1 MPAADSTATGPD
13 DQALLAAMDLDDSF
27 APVRTLT
34 EGDGGTTELV
44 VRREPRPGEPVLLVR
59 KRMPVPLANEP
70 AWRALQVAELAD
82 ACDAA
87 GADGAAGA
95 APGEAKA
102 VPAAKAAGVSRLPHV
117 RELYRLP
124 DALVAVYDYVEG
136 PTLRELVQE
145 RGPLAPARAVALAR
159 QLCQALAPLHAAGVV
174 HRDIAPGNVVVAAD
188 GAHLIDLGIARMRVD
203 GASHDTT
210 RLGTWGFAAPE
221 QYGFAQTDAR
231 SDVFSLGRVLTY
243 ALTAADPAD
252 ASFDS
257 AAQESPLV
265 PPALRAV
272 IKKATAFEPSAR
284 FQSVG
289 ELERALTATQV
300 GVDSTRVELAASAV
314 SSGVAGDAHA
324 ADVAGTTG
332 DARVLRDRD
341 ARSVERVHAR
351 ELWTAFRAAGAGTKA
366 ACVLLAAFVAFST
379 VLLAA
384 SCWYMVFR
392 PTVAYGQY
400 SAVLGVGLAVWVA
413 FAFGWEPVC
422 CLLGLGRYGR
432 TDGRVRVLVRREGM
446 HLLWLAALFA
456 LDIVAVAIV
465 GAASGVS
472 VGT

>member
-1 MPAADSTATGPD
+1 MPAIDSTLADPD
-13 DQALLAAMDLDDSF
+13 DQALLTAMDLDDSF
-27 APVRTLT
+27 VPVRTLAQ
-34 EGDGGTTELV
+34 GDGGTTELV
-44 VRREPRPGEPVLLVR
+44 ARREPRPGEPVLLVR

-117 RELYRLP
+117 RELYWLP

-145 RGPLAPARAVALAR
+145 RGPLASARAVALAR

-231 SDVFSLGRVLTY
+231 SDVFSLGRLLAY

-265 PPALRAV
+265 PPALRKV

-284 FQSVG
+284 YQSAG
-289 ELERALTATQV
+289 ELERALAATLA
-300 GVDSTRVELAASAV
+300 GVDSTRVEPAASAV
-314 SSGVAGDAHA
+314 STGVAGDAARAGDAHA
-324 ADVAGTTG
+324 ADVAGTAG
-332 DARVLRDRD
+332 DARTLRDRD
-341 ARSVERVHAR
+341 ARPVERARAR
-351 ELWTAFRAAGAGTKA
+351 ELWMAFRAVGAGTKA

-379 VLLAA
+379 VLLAV

-422 CLLGLGRYGR
+422 CLLRLGRYGR
-432 TDGRVRVLVRREGM
+432 TDGRVRVLARREGM

-465 GAASGVS
+465 G
-472 VGT
+472 

>member
-1 MPAADSTATGPD
+1 MPAADSEAAGLD

-27 APVRTLT
+27 VPVRTLA

-59 KRMPVPLANEP
+59 KRMPAPLANES
-70 AWRALQVAELAD
+70 AWRALQVAELAG
-82 ACDAA
+82 AGTAA
-87 GADGAAGA
+87 GEPAMA
-95 APGEAKA
+95 
-102 VPAAKAAGVSRLPHV
+102 PAAEAAGVSRLPHV

-136 PTLRELVQE
+136 PTLRELVRE

-231 SDVFSLGRVLTY
+231 SDVFSLGRVLAY

-265 PPALRAV
+265 SPALRKV
-272 IKKATAFEPSAR
+272 IKKATAFEPSSR
-284 FQSVG
+284 YQSTG
-289 ELERALTATQV
+289 ELERALAATIA
-300 GVDSTRVELAASAV
+300 GVDSTRVDPAASAV
-314 SSGVAGDAHA
+314 SYGVAGDAARAGDANA
-324 ADVAGTTG
+324 ADVAGTAG
-332 DARVLRDRD
+332 DARALRDRD
-341 ARSVERVHAR
+341 ARPVERVRAR
-351 ELWTAFRAAGAGTKA
+351 ELWMAFRAVGAGTKA
-366 ACVLLAAFVAFST
+366 ACVLLAAFVAFSI
-379 VLLAA
+379 VLLAV

-392 PTVAYGQY
+392 PTDEYGLY
-400 SAVLGVGLAVWVA
+400 SAALGAGLAVWVA

-446 HLLWLAALFA
+446 HLLWLVVLFA

>member
-1 MPAADSTATGPD
+1 MPATDSEAAGLD

-27 APVRTLT
+27 APVRTLA

-59 KRMPVPLANEP
+59 KRMPAPLANEP
-70 AWRALQVAELAD
+70 AWRALQVAELAG
-82 ACDAA
+82 AGTAA
-87 GADGAAGA
+87 GEPAMA
-95 APGEAKA
+95 
-102 VPAAKAAGVSRLPHV
+102 PAAEAAGVSRLPHV

-136 PTLRELVQE
+136 PTLRELVRE

-265 PPALRAV
+265 PPALREV

-284 FQSVG
+284 YQSVG
-289 ELERALTATQV
+289 ELERALAATLA
-300 GVDSTRVELAASAV
+300 GVDPTRVEPAASAV
-314 SSGVAGDAHA
+314 SSGVAGDAARAGYAHA
-324 ADVAGTTG
+324 ADVAGTADTAG
-332 DARVLRDRD
+332 GTRILRDRD
-341 ARSVERVHAR
+341 ARPVERVRAR
-351 ELWTAFRAAGAGTKA
+351 ELWMAFRAAGAGTKA

-379 VLLAA
+379 VLLAV

-392 PTVAYGQY
+392 PTDEYGVY
-400 SAVLGVGLAVWVA
+400 SATLGAGLAVWVA

-422 CLLGLGRYGR
+422 CLLRLGRYGR
-432 TDGRVRVLVRREGM
+432 ADGRVRVLVRREGM

-456 LDIVAVAIV
+456 LDIVAVAIA

>member
-1 MPAADSTATGPD
+1 MPAIDSTLADPD

-27 APVRTLT
+27 VPVRVLAQ
-34 EGDGGTTELV
+34 GDGGTTELV
-44 VRREPRPGEPVLLVR
+44 ARREPRPGEPVLLVR

-136 PTLRELVQE
+136 PTLRELVREQ
-145 RGPLAPARAVALAR
+145 GPLAPARAVALAR

-188 GAHLIDLGIARMRVD
+188 GAHLIDLGIARVRVD

-265 PPALRAV
+265 PPALREV
-272 IKKATAFEPSAR
+272 IKRATAFEPSAR
-284 FQSVG
+284 YQSAG
-289 ELERALTATQV
+289 ELERALTATLA
-300 GVDSTRVELAASAV
+300 GVDSTRVEPAVSAV
-314 SSGVAGDAHA
+314 SYGVAGDAARAGDAHA
-324 ADVAGTTG
+324 ADVAGT
-332 DARVLRDRD
+332 ARPGCAIRRTRPRPGALDGVSCRRGRDEGGLRSSRRVRGVQH
-341 ARSVERVHAR
+341 RSVGS
-351 ELWTAFRAAGAGTKA
+351 L
-366 ACVLLAAFVAFST
+366 
-379 VLLAA
+379 
-384 SCWYMVFR
+384 
-392 PTVAYGQY
+392 
-400 SAVLGVGLAVWVA
+400 
-413 FAFGWEPVC
+413 
-422 CLLGLGRYGR
+422 
-432 TDGRVRVLVRREGM
+432 VLV
-446 HLLWLAALFA
+446 H
-456 LDIVAVAIV
+456 
-465 GAASGVS
+465 GV
-472 VGT
+472 